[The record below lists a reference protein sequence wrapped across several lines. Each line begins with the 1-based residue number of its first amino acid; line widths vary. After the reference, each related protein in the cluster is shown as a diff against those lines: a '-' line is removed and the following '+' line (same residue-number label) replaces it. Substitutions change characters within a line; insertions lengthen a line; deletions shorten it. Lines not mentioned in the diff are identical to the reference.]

1 MVHLSPFFKIS
12 HPQLFYVSYVFQRA
26 TCAPPVYL
34 IVLDTCM
41 DEDDLQAV
49 KVGIHATF

>member
-1 MVHLSPFFKIS
+1 M
-12 HPQLFYVSYVFQRA
+12 FQRA

-41 DEDDLQAV
+41 EDDDLQAV
-49 KVGIHATF
+49 KVILK